1 MLLPGFLGS
10 VADRVVDLW
19 EQLNMFG
26 VRDMARRIAD
36 AENHMTASADWQKYK
51 MEQAG
56 ASAVE
61 IRKKVRDINKLSE
74 KEVKEVFEEA
84 VLRSF
89 ENDSKVFEDAGM
101 DPPPFNGEE
110 GRKLLQTLYDQTNGE
125 LYNFTRT
132 TANQSQRV
140 LIKALD
146 DAMLR
151 VTSGLQSKEMAI
163 QQAIEAAAADGLYV
177 EYPSGHR
184 DTIEVAVRRAVQ
196 TGVNQASLRMCVN
209 ECETVGT
216 NYVIVSSH
224 LGARTGDTPHAD
236 HSGWQGGIY
245 RLKDR
250 KEGFWGMFEEFRDV
264 LKGTNYPLL
273 EEATGYPS
281 DPLGLGGYNCR
292 HNMMPYFPGISE
304 NHMQKYD
311 QKENEEAYRNS
322 QRQRAMERRMRALRR
337 QIEALKAAS
346 HADEASNE
354 LRQQLQERRKE
365 LEGKYKKR
373 LEDYRKFCKDNG
385 LNPATERTY
394 TAKARAAAADT
405 NDEHAENEDSKR
417 KYDNQDTII
426 NRDFVES
433 EDYHKAFQR
442 LGENAKVTRE
452 LWHMA
457 KQILNH
463 RSGTTYEDLSYTD
476 STSGKTLVR
485 DDYNADSEVLPSK
498 NMIKTLKAAG
508 ERSIIAMHNHPG
520 NAVPSKTDLQSAKG
534 YKYGLILCHNG
545 RIYKYSV
552 ERNANI
558 KAADFWLD
566 LLNTAIHNNG
576 NIEID
581 RYIYELQTH
590 GVEFELL

>member
-1 MLLPGFLGS
+1 MLLPSFLGS
-10 VADRVVDLW
+10 IADKVVNLW
-19 EQLNMFG
+19 EQLNLFG
-26 VRDMARRIAD
+26 VQDMARRIAD

-51 MEQAG
+51 LEQAG
-56 ASAVE
+56 ASAAAIRNKVKE
-61 IRKKVRDINKLSE
+61 IKSLSE
-74 KEVKEVFEEA
+74 DEVKEVFEEA
-84 VLRSF
+84 VQTSF
-89 ENDSKVFEDAGM
+89 ENDSKVFEDAGIE
-101 DPPPFNGEE
+101 PPPFNGEE

-125 LYNFTRT
+125 LYNFSRT
-132 TANQSQRV
+132 TANRSQRI
-140 LIKALD
+140 LIQALD

-151 VTSGLQSKEMAI
+151 VSSGLQSKEMAI
-163 QQAIEAAAADGLYV
+163 QQAIEKAAADGLYV

-236 HSGWQGGIY
+236 HSGWQGNIY
-245 RLKDR
+245 RLKER

-346 HADEASNE
+346 RADEASDE
-354 LRQQLQERRKE
+354 LRQQLRERRKE
-365 LEGKYKKR
+365 LDAEYNKR
-373 LEDYRKFCKDNG
+373 LEEYRKFCKDHD

-394 TAKARAAAADT
+394 TAKTAAGGKNTARV
-405 NDEHAENEDSKR
+405 ENEDSKR
-417 KYDNQDTII
+417 KYENQDTII
-426 NRDFVES
+426 NRDVIES
-433 EDYHKAFQR
+433 EDYHKAFQS

-452 LWHMA
+452 LWHTA
-457 KQILNH
+457 KRILNH

-485 DDYNADSEVLPSK
+485 DDYNVDSEVLPGK
-498 NMIKTLKAAG
+498 NMIKTLKTAG
-508 ERSIIAMHNHPG
+508 ERTIIAMHNHPG
-520 NAVPSKTDLQSAKG
+520 NAVPSKADLQSAKD

-545 RIYKYSV
+545 KVYRYSV
-552 ERNANI
+552 DTEANI
-558 KAADFWLD
+558 EAADFELD
-566 LLNTAIHNNG
+566 RLNAAIHNNSEEVG
-576 NIEID
+576 
-581 RYIYELQTH
+581 RYINELQRY
-590 GVEFELL
+590 GVDFRLL

>member
-1 MLLPGFLGS
+1 M
-10 VADRVVDLW
+10 W
-19 EQLNMFG
+19 ERLNLFG
-26 VRDMARRIAD
+26 VCDMARRIAD
-36 AENHMTASADWQKYK
+36 AEGHMTASADWQKYK

-56 ASAVE
+56 ASAQE
-61 IRKKVRDINKLSE
+61 IRQKVQELNAMSDE
-74 KEVKEVFEEA
+74 QVKEVFEEA
-84 VLRSF
+84 VQTSY

-101 DPPPFNGEE
+101 TPPPFNGEE

-132 TANQSQRV
+132 TANRSQRI
-140 LIKALD
+140 LIQALD

-163 QQAIEAAAADGLYV
+163 QQAIERAAAGGLYV

-224 LGARTGDTPHAD
+224 LGARTGETAHAD
-236 HSGWQGGIY
+236 HSKWQGGIY
-245 RLKDR
+245 RLKER
-250 KEGFWGMFEEFRDV
+250 KEGFWSMFEEFRDV
-264 LKGTNYPLL
+264 LKGQNYPLL

-304 NHMQKYD
+304 NHMKKYG
-311 QKENEEAYRNS
+311 QKENEEAYLNS
-322 QRQRAMERRMRALRR
+322 QKQRAMERRMRALRR
-337 QIEALKAAS
+337 QIEALRAGAS
-346 HADEASNE
+346 ADGASDE
-354 LRQQLQERRKE
+354 LKQALRERRKE
-365 LEGKYKKR
+365 LEGRYKTR
-373 LEDYRKFCKDNG
+373 LDDYRQFCKDHG

-394 TAKARAAAADT
+394 IPKAAAAAGDT
-405 NDEHAENEDSKR
+405 DTAHTENEDSKR
-417 KYDNQDTII
+417 KYEDQGAII
-426 NRDFVES
+426 NRHVIGS
-433 EDYHKAFQR
+433 ENYHKAFQS

-452 LWHMA
+452 LWHTA

-463 RSGTTYEDLSYTD
+463 RSGTKYEDLSYTD
-476 STSGKTLVR
+476 STSGKTLIR
-485 DDYNADSEVLPSK
+485 DDYNVDSEVLPGK

-508 ERSIIAMHNHPG
+508 ERTIIAMHNHPG
-520 NAVPSKTDLQSAKG
+520 NAVPSKADLRSAKD

-545 RIYKYSV
+545 KVYKYSV
-552 ERNANI
+552 NKEANI
-558 KAADFWLD
+558 EAADFCLD
-566 LLNTAIHNNG
+566 RLNAAIHNNS
-576 NIEID
+576 EEVS
-581 RYIYELQTH
+581 RYISELQRY
-590 GVEFELL
+590 GVNFRLL